1 MAVLVVLVRRN
12 CCAVGAGVRRA
23 VANEVSGAAEKETGP
38 AAVRRVPPGLLG
50 ALPVHALG
58 VLDIIVVVRDVGPRQ
73 FVCDYVA
80 DAAHLVFSVG
90 CSIYRAGQLQ
100 LRRTLTPPFSPP
112 GT

>member
-1 MAVLVVLVRRN
+1 VDKEEVAVLVVLVRRN

-58 VLDIIVVVRDVGPRQ
+58 VLDIIVVVRDDFKPDDFRILSLMP
-73 FVCDYVA
+73 VA
-80 DAAHLVFSVG
+80 QDSASSCG
-90 CSIYRAGQLQ
+90 
-100 LRRTLTPPFSPP
+100 
-112 GT
+112 